1 MNIAQLA
8 AFVRVAR
15 DGSFSR
21 AALSLGVGQPA
32 VSSRIQNLEGELGG
46 ALFRRGRRVS
56 VTPLGESFLP
66 YARRVLDV
74 LHEGIESA
82 RMAQEGGRGRVKLGT
97 LGSLSAGLV
106 APALARFNRTHPQVE
121 CMLKSADHEVLV
133 QMLVDG
139 IVDLAVIV
147 WPCPESAA
155 ADLATIFLLQEPVV
169 LVAHPRHP
177 LATHKSPLREEV
189 ARFARPFLRLRW
201 WPTHHP
207 ELVRLAERA
216 GTAMEV
222 PMEIARHLA
231 LQGQGAGF
239 FARTYV
245 AQDLADG
252 ALVEIPVRGVSR
264 LTRGSALVRRRRSPL
279 GPAAAELIQ
288 VIHAQAAASGLL
300 IRSEG
305 RSSDRRARRV
315 AQGASWRGAQ
325 VRRLPPP

>member
-1 MNIAQLA
+1 MHIAQLA

-21 AALSLGVGQPA
+21 AALSLGIGQPA
-32 VSSRIQNLEGELGG
+32 VSSRIQGLEDELGG
-46 ALFRRGRRVS
+46 ALFRRGRRIS

-74 LHEGIESA
+74 LHEGVESA
-82 RMAQEGGRGRVKLGT
+82 RMAQLGGRGRVKLGS

-106 APALARFNRTHPQVE
+106 APALARFNRTHPSVD

-139 IVDLAVIV
+139 IVDLGVIV

-155 ADLATIFLLQEPVV
+155 AELAAIFLLQEPVV

-177 LATHKSPLREEV
+177 LATRKSPSREEV
-189 ARFARPFLRLRW
+189 AQLTQPFFRLRW
-201 WPTHHP
+201 WPAHHP

-231 LQGQGAGF
+231 LHRQGAGF

-252 ALVEIPVRGVSR
+252 ALVEIPVRGLPR
-264 LTRGSALVRRRRSPL
+264 LTRGTALVRRRRSPL

-288 VIHAQAAASGLL
+288 VIHAQAAASDLL
-300 IRSEG
+300 AAGSPHVASAARRRRRG
-305 RSSDRRARRV
+305 RRAV
-315 AQGASWRGAQ
+315 VSRGG
-325 VRRLPPP
+325 

>member
-1 MNIAQLA
+1 MHIAQLA

-21 AALSLGVGQPA
+21 AALSLGIGQPA
-32 VSSRIQNLEGELGG
+32 VSSRIQGLENELGG
-46 ALFRRGRRVS
+46 ALFRRGRRIS

-74 LHEGIESA
+74 LDEGVESA
-82 RMAQEGGRGRVKLGT
+82 RMAQMGGRGRVKLGA

-106 APALARFNRTHPQVE
+106 AKALARFNRTHPFVE

-139 IVDLAVIV
+139 IVDLAVVV

-155 ADLATIFLLQEPVV
+155 AELAPIFLLQEPVI

-177 LATHKSPLREEV
+177 LATRKSPSRDDV
-189 ARFARPFLRLRW
+189 AQLARPFFRLRW
-201 WPTHHP
+201 WPAHHP

-231 LQGQGAGF
+231 LQRQGAGF

-245 AQDLADG
+245 AEDLADG
-252 ALVEIPVRGVSR
+252 ALVEIPVRGVPR
-264 LTRGSALVRRRRSPL
+264 LTRCSALVRRRRFLL

-288 VIHAQAAASGLL
+288 VVRAQAAASGLL
-300 IRSEG
+300 AAGPLERARPSAPRVRS
-305 RSSDRRARRV
+305 RRAV
-315 AQGASWRGAQ
+315 GSRG
-325 VRRLPPP
+325 R

>member
-1 MNIAQLA
+1 MEIRMHVAQLEA
-8 AFVRVAR
+8 LVRVAR

-21 AALSLGVGQPA
+21 AALSLRIGQPA
-32 VSSRIQNLEGELGG
+32 VSSRIQSLEEELGG
-46 ALFRRGRRVS
+46 ALFRRGRRIS

-82 RMAQEGGRGRVKLGT
+82 RMAQRGDRGRVKVGV
-97 LGSLSAGLV
+97 LGSLSTGLV
-106 APALARFNRTHPQVE
+106 APALASFNRTHPQVD
-121 CMLKSADHEVLV
+121 CMLKSADHEVLM
-133 QMLVDG
+133 QMLLDG

-155 ADLATIFLLQEPVV
+155 ADLAPIFHLEEPVV
-169 LVAHPRHP
+169 LVAHPRHA
-177 LATHKSPLREEV
+177 LALRKSPSRDDV
-189 ARFARPFLRLRW
+189 AQLARPFFRLRW
-201 WPTHHP
+201 WPAHHP

-222 PMEIARHLA
+222 PMEIARYLA
-231 LQGQGAGF
+231 LQRQGAGF

-252 ALVEIPVRGVSR
+252 ALVEIPVKGMPR

-288 VIHAQAAASGLL
+288 VIHAQAAATDLLAATSLEDGRASGP
-300 IRSEG
+300 RV
-305 RSSDRRARRV
+305 RRA
-315 AQGASWRGAQ
+315 AGTRG
-325 VRRLPPP
+325 R